1 MPSPGSGTATR
12 TGADGRDGGGV
23 APHARADQRRIP
35 GGLRPVAV
43 PVLVVV
49 VLAVPLVVALL
60 ALRHPRWY
68 PLLDLAQ
75 TEMRVRDV
83 GTTHPP
89 LIGLLGRFG
98 SGDHPGSHPGPMS
111 FWFMWPVW
119 AAAGRSSFALRVASV
134 TVHLV
139 AIGAAVA
146 VAWRRG
152 GARMAVGVGALLAVA
167 ASTFGVAVFLEP
179 WNPYLPSMWWL
190 VLVLAVWSALCDDW
204 PMLPVAAFAGSFCAQ
219 THASYAGM
227 VGGMAAFTV
236 AFVGFK
242 AYRRRHDRG
251 ELRRIAAWTAIA
263 AGIAVVLWVP
273 PLIDQLTASKGNLSI
288 IAEDFLHPPA
298 DPIGLRSGLVELLR
312 RLNVLQAFSGL
323 RAGVGETGS
332 IVPGVLL
339 LVAWAGSGAVAW
351 RRREA
356 RLNRLNIV
364 AGVALLLSLYSASR
378 IYGRV
383 WYYLLL
389 YGWSLGAVMLLTT
402 GWALMVAFRPGPAAG
417 DGPRDDARDAV
428 HDRPHGAD
436 APGVPAWSWTPATAL
451 AATALLVFSTV
462 LGVRASGATA
472 TDAMAGAALGEVVA
486 PTATALRARMA
497 EEPLRGE
504 RFVVTWTDTVSLG
517 GQGWGLIN
525 ELERVGIPVGVADVP
540 LYRGGARGHRV
551 VADRD
556 ARATVHLAVGTAI
569 DVWRAVPDAT
579 EIAYG
584 DPRSRAERAE
594 FRRLHARVD
603 RRLRSGGRDDLLP
616 LLDSQLF
623 LLALAPDLPPEVE
636 RDTRRMLELGEPV
649 AVFVAPPGTTA

>member
-23 APHARADQRRIP
+23 APHTRADGRRVA
-35 GGLRPVAV
+35 GTLRPRAV

-119 AAAGRSSFALRVASV
+119 AAAGRSSFALRIASV
-134 TVHLV
+134 TVHLT
-139 AIGAAVA
+139 AIGTALAVG
-146 VAWRRG
+146 WRRG
-152 GARMAVGVGALLAVA
+152 GARMVLGVGALLAVA

-236 AFVGFK
+236 ALVGVK
-242 AYRRRHDRG
+242 AYRRRHDRD
-251 ELRRIAAWTAIA
+251 ELRRIATWTAAA
-263 AGIAVVLWVP
+263 AGVAVVLWTP
-273 PLIDQLTASKGNLSI
+273 PLIDQFTASKGNLSI

-312 RLNVLQAFSGL
+312 RLNLLQAFSGL

-339 LVAWAGSGAVAW
+339 LTAWAGSGAFAW

-356 RLNRLNIV
+356 RLNRLNVV
-364 AGVALLLSLYSASR
+364 AGVALLLSVYSASR

-389 YGWSLGAVMLLTT
+389 YGWSLGAVMVVAT
-402 GWALMVAFRPGPAAG
+402 GWAVVVALRPGPA
-417 DGPRDDARDAV
+417 PRDGSRDEVREPAP
-428 HDRPHGAD
+428 DRPRGED
-436 APGVPAWSWTPATAL
+436 TPGPPARLWTPATAL

-472 TDAMAGAALGEVVA
+472 TDAMAGAALGEVVG
-486 PTATALRARMA
+486 PTVTALRARMA
-497 EEPLRGE
+497 EEPLEGE
-504 RFVVTWTDTVSLG
+504 RFFVTWTDTVSLG

-525 ELERVGIPVGVADVP
+525 ELERAGIPVGVGDVP
-540 LYRGGARGHRV
+540 LFRGGARGHRV
-551 VADRD
+551 VAARE
-556 ARATVHLAVGTAI
+556 ARATVHLAVGADI
-569 DVWRAVPDAT
+569 DVWRAVPGAA
-579 EIAYG
+579 EVAYG

-603 RRLRSGGRDDLLP
+603 RRLRSGGRTDLLP

-623 LLALAPDLPPEVE
+623 LLALTPDLPPGVE
-636 RDTRRMLELGEPV
+636 RDARRMLDLGEPV